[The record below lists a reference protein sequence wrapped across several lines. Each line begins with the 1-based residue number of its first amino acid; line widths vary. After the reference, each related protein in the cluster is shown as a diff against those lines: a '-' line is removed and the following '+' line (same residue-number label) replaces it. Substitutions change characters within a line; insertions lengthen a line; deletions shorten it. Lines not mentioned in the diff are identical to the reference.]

1 MKNFFVIFFFLL
13 IACFNFSL
21 AETKN
26 EKIVFINLDYI
37 FVNSLAGKDLNL
49 QITNKEKDLKI
60 KVNNFRKE
68 IDLKKTK
75 LITQKNVLSQEDYQ
89 KKISELEVEVEKI
102 NTSILTERKNLSLFK
117 SRAEKQFTA
126 NLNSI
131 IEKYAIENSISIVLK
146 KKDILMAKND
156 LDITEI
162 IFNKLNEKIEKLIIK

>member
-1 MKNFFVIFFFLL
+1 MKNFFIIFFFL
-13 IACFNFSL
+13 IISCFNFSL

-26 EKIVFINLDYI
+26 DKIVFINLDYI

-49 QITNKEKDLKI
+49 KISNKEKDLKI

-102 NTSILTERKNLSLFK
+102 NTSISIERKNLSLFK
-117 SRAEKQFTA
+117 SKAEKQFTA

-162 IFNKLNEKIEKLIIK
+162 IFNKMNEKIEKITIK

>member
-1 MKNFFVIFFFLL
+1 MKNFFVLSFFLIIIFF
-13 IACFNFSL
+13 NFAS
-21 AETKN
+21 AEIKN

-117 SRAEKQFTA
+117 SKAEKQFTA

>member
-49 QITNKEKDLKI
+49 QISNKEKDIKI
-60 KVNNFRKE
+60 KVNNFKKE

-75 LITQKNVLSQEDYQ
+75 LITQKNVLPQEDYK

-102 NTSILTERKNLSLFK
+102 NTSILIERKNLSLFK
-117 SRAEKQFTA
+117 SKAEKQFTA

>member
-49 QITNKEKDLKI
+49 QISNKEKDIKI
-60 KVNNFRKE
+60 KVNNFKKE

-102 NTSILTERKNLSLFK
+102 NTSISTERKNLSLFK
-117 SRAEKQFTA
+117 SKAEKQFTA

>member
-1 MKNFFVIFFFLL
+1 MKNFFIIFFFL
-13 IACFNFSL
+13 IISCFNFSL

-26 EKIVFINLDYI
+26 DKIVFINLDYI

-75 LITQKNVLSQEDYQ
+75 LITQKNVLSQDDYQ
-89 KKISELEVEVEKI
+89 KKVSELEVEIGII
-102 NTSILTERKNLSLFK
+102 NKSISAERKNLSLFK
-117 SRAEKQFTA
+117 SKAEKQFTA

-162 IFNKLNEKIEKLIIK
+162 IFNKMNEKIEKITIK